1 MLLNKINKKKFL
13 IIGLS
18 TFLLSSCTNTS
29 YKEDNINLFSDQSPI
44 TPTMTEIVETTKIS
58 EDTIVS
64 INTKDGEIV
73 LKLYGQET
81 PNTVTTFINKANSGF
96 YDNLTFHRVIP
107 GFMAQ
112 GGDPTGTGTGGG
124 SQKSE
129 LNNIP
134 FKRGSVGLARTPAS
148 KEISNDSQFFICYTD
163 EGCQH
168 LTGDYVN
175 FGEVISGLDV
185 LDKIN
190 QGDKIIKVTSQA
202 K

>member
-1 MLLNKINKKKFL
+1 MKFL
-13 IIGLS
+13 IILFS
-18 TFLLSSCTNTS
+18 LIFLSSCSLKTS
-29 YKEDNINLFSDQSPI
+29 TKISP
-44 TPTMTEIVETTKIS
+44 TPTMTSPTPVVLGENTSATTIINNDETVVAL
-58 EDTIVS
+58 DTI
-64 INTKDGEIV
+64 NGQIV
-73 LKLYGQET
+73 LKLYADKA
-81 PNTVTTFINKANSGF
+81 PNTVATFMKKVSSGF
-96 YDNLTFHRVIP
+96 YDGLTFHRVIP

-112 GGDPTGTGTGGG
+112 GGDPLGTGTGGG

-134 FKRGSVGLARTPAS
+134 FVRGTIGLARGPNI
-148 KEISNDSQFFICYTD
+148 EISNDSQFFICFTT

-185 LDKIN
+185 LDKIV
-190 QGDKIIKVTSQA
+190 QGDKILKITSTT